1 MDTTTQNELDI
12 IGTDEQT
19 NQYAKAMLTYAVGHS
34 ILDSG
39 GIYGRQYQRN
49 QTRDFDAEPPY
60 MVKFETWESEKYG
73 MRLDVVGTVSLYHYL
88 RKWLTYS
95 PKYDAMFHAFCE
107 LPENEHTNWLE
118 LMETFADSIGVECET
133 INTYNGESMLD
144 QVMQYVYFTC
154 PDTDEQIV
162 LVSVHGGCDVRGGYA
177 KPHAFVN
184 QNTMEYGTDGFHY
197 AHADNVRFSVEG
209 EDGYPDDADSLYE
222 LSGIDKDTPVTTNP
236 ELKGK
241 GYLYLAEDGT
251 LYHPNGNEIH
261 TELYSMDIW

>member
-1 MDTTTQNELDI
+1 
-12 IGTDEQT
+12 
-19 NQYAKAMLTYAVGHS
+19 
-34 ILDSG
+34 
-39 GIYGRQYQRN
+39 
-49 QTRDFDAEPPY
+49 
-60 MVKFETWESEKYG
+60 
-73 MRLDVVGTVSLYHYL
+73 
-88 RKWLTYS
+88 
-95 PKYDAMFHAFCE
+95 
-107 LPENEHTNWLE
+107 
-118 LMETFADSIGVECET
+118 METFADSIGVECET

-184 QNTMEYGTDGFHY
+184 ENTMEYGTDGFHY
-197 AHADNVRFSVEG
+197 AHGDNVRFSVEG